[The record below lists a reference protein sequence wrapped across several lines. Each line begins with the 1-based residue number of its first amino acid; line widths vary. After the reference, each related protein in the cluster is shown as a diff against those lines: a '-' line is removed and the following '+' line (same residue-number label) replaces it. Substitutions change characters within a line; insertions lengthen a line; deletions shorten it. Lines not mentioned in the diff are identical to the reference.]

1 MLIKRIRKIKVK
13 YTKDKIQFYSLAFIM
28 ERNQRLNKKRKLAL
42 KISQTGALQSSNQL
56 MMMKKPSSEL
66 NTL

>member
-1 MLIKRIRKIKVK
+1 
-13 YTKDKIQFYSLAFIM
+13 M